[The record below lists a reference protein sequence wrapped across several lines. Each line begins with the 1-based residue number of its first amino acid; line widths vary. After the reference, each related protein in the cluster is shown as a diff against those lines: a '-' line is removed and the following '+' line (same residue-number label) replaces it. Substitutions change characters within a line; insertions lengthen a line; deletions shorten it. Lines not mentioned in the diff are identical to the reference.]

1 MPITKAMF
9 VPAACLFVVLAWLS
23 VVLLLVTVNVTVNR
37 FEGSRR
43 QASR

>member
-1 MPITKAMF
+1 MF

-23 VVLLLVTVNVTVNR
+23 VVALLVAVNATVNHV
-37 FEGSRR
+37 EGSRR

>member
-1 MPITKAMF
+1 MTTVATEPS
-9 VPAACLFVVLAWLS
+9 VRLGLRENLAQFS
-23 VVLLLVTVNVTVNR
+23 LLVAVNATVNH